1 MPHVSHV
8 AWLSHLPCQS
18 HFERRSH
25 ICPGVASA
33 RRFELHIKTKPCH
46 LAWHNPTYSAANI
59 LQPFWL
65 SPLSLP
71 GSTPTLSPCGICM
84 RVKPTLRDMT
94 VQQCSMRVPLYLLHL
109 TIFSFFVT
117 RDLVCHYHVCMYLHA
132 VSHVAI
138 NSNLQQK
145 LALPGHDSSPQPPT
159 RSGSHCLCS
168 GSHFPHCPCVASAS
182 RRDAANEVTF
192 QQDDT
197 LKAAMLSQLDTACQD
212 LKSQEA
218 SRAVSTPTRDGSYIG
233 SH

>member
-1 MPHVSHV
+1 M
-8 AWLSHLPCQS
+8 SHLRAGLSYTLKTNHVIWHGTTPLTLLPTSSSPSGYRRFPCQ
-18 HFERRSH
+18 
-25 ICPGVASA
+25 VASCSHTISLWHLHASQAHTAGYDCPAVFNA
-33 RRFELHIKTKPCH
+33 R
-46 LAWHNPTYSAANI
+46 
-59 LQPFWL
+59 
-65 SPLSLP
+65 
-71 GSTPTLSPCGICM
+71 
-84 RVKPTLRDMT
+84 
-94 VQQCSMRVPLYLLHL
+94 PLYFLHL

-117 RDLVCHYHVCMYLHA
+117 RDLVCHYHVCRYLHA